1 MRYELNDYEWSV
13 IKPMLP
19 NKSRGVPRVDVIADP
34 SGARPSTRL
43 GDSPFEHDPAK
54 LGSGPLRTIASAL
67 RPPGRASGSP
77 RPTVGNRRARLTV
90 V

>member
-43 GDSPFEHDPAK
+43 GDSPLEHDPTK
-54 LGSGPLRTIASAL
+54 LGQ
-67 RPPGRASGSP
+67 
-77 RPTVGNRRARLTV
+77 RPTENHCLRLTSAWESIRLASPDGGKPSGGLTFV
-90 V
+90 